1 MTDIISFNN
10 TSYMNL
16 LKIETYM
23 LNEYFKY
30 KGCNS
35 NTDKFV
41 SLYKPYL
48 IKFDLFS
55 LYKTLTDDTYE
66 NINNPIFNLIQR
78 FDTRIKSFI

>member
-35 NTDKFV
+35 NL
-41 SLYKPYL
+41 S
-48 IKFDLFS
+48 
-55 LYKTLTDDTYE
+55 
-66 NINNPIFNLIQR
+66 
-78 FDTRIKSFI
+78 